1 MNKYVM
7 WAINPNNRPS
17 MSELRDAFAA
27 SDDRLLRRRQSYGY
41 YSVKIGSV
49 GVVPVKDALYT
60 SDYLRISAQI
70 AELNMDPDVSRI
82 LLDVNSPGG
91 MVSGAIECASII
103 AKSAKPVEAYIEGM
117 GCSAA
122 YLLASATKKI
132 HMSPASEAGSIGVQ
146 GSWTN
151 MDGLLAKLG
160 VQKVYFHSKNSSK
173 KNLSPGTKEGAA
185 AVNKLLD
192 ETWDLFAGAIAKYRN
207 ITVDDLVEK
216 YGQGEVFLAAESL
229 ERGLVDSIVDDFDAC
244 VELMKPQGAWG
255 EGEGMAEQ
263 ETITTV
269 EALTAAY
276 PELVAQIKR
285 DERQAGVDEGVAK
298 ERTRAES
305 LVSLSKYTADI
316 SLLANGIKEGKTT
329 EAVMSD
335 ILAAQEAKQKKDAEE
350 AQSAL
355 DAAAKESEQNIVAQA
370 PLPDD
375 GLVTDEE
382 KYKARVAEIKNNL
395 GQNGKNME
403 VAK

>member
-7 WAINPNNRPS
+7 WAIDPNNRPS
-17 MSELRDAFAA
+17 MSELRDAFTAG
-27 SDDRLLRRRQSYGY
+27 DDRLLRRRQSYGY

-160 VQKVYFHSKNSSK
+160 IQKVYFHSKNSSK
-173 KNLSPGTKEGAA
+173 KNLSPGTKDGAA

-244 VELMKPQGAWG
+244 VDTIKPQGWG
-255 EGEGMAEQ
+255 EGEGMAQEQ
-263 ETITTV
+263 LTTV

-305 LVSLSKYTADI
+305 LVALSKHTADI
-316 SLLANGIKEGKTT
+316 SLLANGIKEGKTS
-329 EAVMSD
+329 EQVMSD
-335 ILAAQEAKQKKDAEE
+335 ILAAQEAKQKKEADE

-355 DAAAKESEQNIVAQA
+355 DAAAKESEGNIVAQA
-370 PLPDD
+370 TLPDD
-375 GLVTDEE
+375 GLVTDEA
-382 KYKARVAEIKNNL
+382 KYKARIAEIAKNYERE
-395 GQNGKNME
+395 GQNRE